1 MKNAK
6 YFLAALVVGL
16 LVSASAYGD
25 SGATRFTIPFNF
37 YVGDNSLAAGEYL
50 VSMATQRTLKMER
63 VDGTGSVLINVNPV
77 EDPLGSGRARIVFHR
92 YGDTYFCAV
101 VWAPTRSAGYE
112 LFATGR
118 ELQLAREMPQ
128 KTALI
133 VAEK

>member
-1 MKNAK
+1 MKNTR

-16 LVSASAYGD
+16 LVSASAYAD

-37 YVGDNSLAAGEYL
+37 YLGDNSLSPGEYL

-63 VDGTGSVLINVNPV
+63 VDGKDSVLVNVNPV
-77 EDPLGSGRARIVFHR
+77 EDPLGNGRARIVFHR
-92 YGDTYFCAV
+92 YGDAYFCAV

-118 ELQLAREMPQ
+118 ELQVAREMPQ
-128 KTALI
+128 KAVMIL
-133 VAEK
+133 ANK